1 MCGEGSGAAHG
12 QHAALVHEGDAVAP
26 RRFVHEVGGDEDGD
40 FVFTRHAQQVSP
52 EHVARG
58 RVHAG
63 GGFVED
69 EHFGAVQAGSGELQA
84 LADTER
90 QRSGFLFSDGSEVVL
105 GECFA
110 DGGFA
115 ARAQAVEAG
124 VQFEVLPHGEF
135 FVKAEGLR
143 HVADAHPGGD
153 AACVHWCAEEFGVA
167 TAGLQ
172 EASEHF
178 HGGGFAAAV
187 AAEKAE
193 DFAFFD
199 GEADVVHG
207 GEVAEGFGEAVC
219 FDGGRGMGVGNERGR
234 VEAAG
239 ALLFFRRQQFDV
251 GFFEGGAAVVAHG
264 GGGRR
269 VDEQFARVHRQQLP
283 ELFGFFDVGGGDEGG
298 HARGFLLQVV
308 HQRPELAARQGVNA
322 GGGFVEDE
330 QVGRVDEGAAEAD
343 FLFHPAGEF
352 AGGAV
357 GEGGEAGCI
366 QEAPDARAAFAALK
380 AEEAGVEVDV
390 FVNAEGGVE
399 VAPQSLRHVGDAVR
413 EGKTVARAGH
423 VAVEDAYLAALDAAH
438 AGDNA
443 EQGAFT
449 DAVRADE
456 AGGRPARQ
464 GEADVVQCGGFA
476 VAVAEVVN
484 GDGGHGQVVWTV
496 VQEYSAAL
504 DGCPTA
510 LGRLFA
516 VMGDA
521 SCGWWAEA
529 RQAG

>member
-1 MCGEGSGAAHG
+1 MYGEGSGTAHG

-153 AACVHWCAEEFGVA
+153 AACVHRRAKQAGA
-167 TAGLQ
+167 AAAGLQ
-172 EASEHF
+172 EAGEHF

-187 AAEKAE
+187 AAEEAE

-219 FDGGRGMGVGNERGR
+219 FDSGRGVGVGNEGGG
-234 VEAAG
+234 VETAG
-239 ALLFFRRQQFDV
+239 ALLFFRRQ
-251 GFFEGGAAVVAHG
+251 
-264 GGGRR
+264 
-269 VDEQFARVHRQQLP
+269 
-283 ELFGFFDVGGGDEGG
+283 
-298 HARGFLLQVV
+298 
-308 HQRPELAARQGVNA
+308 
-322 GGGFVEDE
+322 
-330 QVGRVDEGAAEAD
+330 
-343 FLFHPAGEF
+343 
-352 AGGAV
+352 
-357 GEGGEAGCI
+357 
-366 QEAPDARAAFAALK
+366 
-380 AEEAGVEVDV
+380 
-390 FVNAEGGVE
+390 
-399 VAPQSLRHVGDAVR
+399 
-413 EGKTVARAGH
+413 
-423 VAVEDAYLAALDAAH
+423 
-438 AGDNA
+438 
-443 EQGAFT
+443 
-449 DAVRADE
+449 
-456 AGGRPARQ
+456 
-464 GEADVVQCGGFA
+464 
-476 VAVAEVVN
+476 
-484 GDGGHGQVVWTV
+484 
-496 VQEYSAAL
+496 
-504 DGCPTA
+504 
-510 LGRLFA
+510 
-516 VMGDA
+516 
-521 SCGWWAEA
+521 
-529 RQAG
+529 